1 LVGRALPWKRGVVF
15 AGPPTLAPVEPVGPA
30 LVVLALPWKR
40 GVVLVVVSA
49 PVLLKRPARLV
60 AVMGGWPLFVLA
72 SKAGLDRAALKC
84 WV

>member
-1 LVGRALPWKRGVVF
+1 LVVRALPWKRDVVF
-15 AGPPTLAPVEPVGPA
+15 VGPPAPAPVGPA
-30 LVVLALPWKR
+30 LVVRALPWEW

-60 AVMGGWPLFVLA
+60 AVMGGWPLLVLA